1 VRSTSYRLVLLVTC
15 ANLLGYM
22 DRVCISVLAPKL
34 RSELGFS
41 AGDIGL
47 IFGAFGLSYALFQ
60 MPWGMIVD
68 RRGAR
73 NIIAGVILAWSMFT
87 GLTAV
92 TRGLMAFVSIRFLFG
107 VSEAALAPAVAS
119 LFRRTVPVR
128 SRPTAFG
135 SFLSGGRIG
144 GIVAPGFAAFLAIR
158 YGWRSVFVLFAV
170 LGVFA
175 AAIWLLA
182 FPRETVVEESQDVPL
197 RLPVARLSVSLT
209 AVILVGFIYTMTWQ
223 FFVTWFPSYLIENRG
238 FSFQKAGTYTGLP
251 FLFGLLATFAGGPL
265 SEWITGRFGM
275 QLGRR
280 LLVMTGLLGSGLLFY
295 LGPSTPRAMLGTILI
310 ALAAGSGDL
319 ILSTLWATAVDIGGR
334 SAGSVAGLMNSVAS
348 LGGFLSPVLISK
360 LLQHGASWNYV
371 LKTWALLNVT
381 AALIWLFVRPPSM
394 SCNAPPVTAMATR

>member
-1 VRSTSYRLVLLVTC
+1 MRSTSFRLVLLVTC

-92 TRGLMAFVSIRFLFG
+92 TRGLMAFVSIRLLFG

-135 SFLSGGRIG
+135 SFL
-144 GIVAPGFAAFLAIR
+144 
-158 YGWRSVFVLFAV
+158 
-170 LGVFA
+170 
-175 AAIWLLA
+175 
-182 FPRETVVEESQDVPL
+182 
-197 RLPVARLSVSLT
+197 
-209 AVILVGFIYTMTWQ
+209 
-223 FFVTWFPSYLIENRG
+223 
-238 FSFQKAGTYTGLP
+238 
-251 FLFGLLATFAGGPL
+251 
-265 SEWITGRFGM
+265 
-275 QLGRR
+275 
-280 LLVMTGLLGSGLLFY
+280 
-295 LGPSTPRAMLGTILI
+295 
-310 ALAAGSGDL
+310 
-319 ILSTLWATAVDIGGR
+319 
-334 SAGSVAGLMNSVAS
+334 
-348 LGGFLSPVLISK
+348 
-360 LLQHGASWNYV
+360 
-371 LKTWALLNVT
+371 
-381 AALIWLFVRPPSM
+381 
-394 SCNAPPVTAMATR
+394 

>member
-1 VRSTSYRLVLLVTC
+1 MRSTSFRLVLLVTC

-41 AGDIGL
+41 ASDIGL

-60 MPWGMIVD
+60 MPWGMIAD
-68 RRGAR
+68 RRGVR
-73 NIIAGVILAWSMFT
+73 NIIGGVILAWSMFT
-87 GLTAV
+87 GLTAA

-135 SFLSGGRIG
+135 SFLAGGRVG
-144 GIVAPGFAAFLAIR
+144 GIIAPGFAAFLAIHC
-158 YGWRSVFVLFAV
+158 GWRSVFVLFAA
-170 LGVFA
+170 LGLFA
-175 AAIWLLA
+175 AATWFRA
-182 FPRETVVEESQDVPL
+182 FPRELVVQESEGTPL
-197 RLPVARLSVSLT
+197 SLPAPRFSVSLT
-209 AVILVGFIYTMTWQ
+209 ALILVGCIYTMTWQ
-223 FFVTWFPSYLIENRG
+223 FFVTWFPSYLIESRG

-251 FLFGLLATFAGGPL
+251 FLFGLLATFSGGPL
-265 SEWITGRFGM
+265 SGWMTKRLGM

-280 LLVMTGLLGSGLLFY
+280 LLVMTGLLGSAFLLY
-295 LGPSTPRAMLGTILI
+295 VGSSTLRAVLGTVLI

-319 ILSTLWATAVDIGGR
+319 ILSTVWATAVDIGGR

-348 LGGFLSPVLISK
+348 LGAFLSPVLVGK
-360 LLQHGASWNYV
+360 LLQHGSSWIYILNAG
-371 LKTWALLNVT
+371 ALLNVT
-381 AALIWLFVRPPSM
+381 AALLWLFVRPPSQ
-394 SCNAPPVTAMATR
+394 NRAAPLVTAMATE

>member
-1 VRSTSYRLVLLVTC
+1 VRSTSFRLVLLVTC

-41 AGDIGL
+41 ANDIGL

-60 MPWGMIVD
+60 IPWGMIAD
-68 RRGAR
+68 HRGAR
-73 NIIAGVILAWSMFT
+73 NIIGGVILAWSMFT

-119 LFRRTVPVR
+119 LFRRTVPIR

-144 GIVAPGFAAFLAIR
+144 GIIAPGFAAFLAIR
-158 YGWRSVFVLFAV
+158 YGWRSVFVLFAA

-175 AAIWLLA
+175 TATWLRA
-182 FPRETVVEESQDVPL
+182 FPLEIAVQKSERTPL
-197 RLPVARLSVSLT
+197 SLPTTRLSVSLS

-223 FFVTWFPSYLIENRG
+223 FFVTWFPSYLIESRG

-251 FLFGLLATFAGGPL
+251 FLFGLLATFTGGPL
-265 SEWITGRFGM
+265 SGWITKRFGM

-280 LLVMTGLLGSGLLFY
+280 LLVMTGLLGSAFLFY
-295 LGPSTPRAMLGTILI
+295 IGPSTPRAVLGTVLI

-319 ILSTLWATAVDIGGR
+319 ILSTVWATVVDIGGR

-348 LGGFLSPVLISK
+348 LGAFFSPVLVGR
-360 LLQHGASWNYV
+360 LLQHGSSWIHV
-371 LKTWALLNVT
+371 LNAGALLNVT
-381 AALIWLFVRPPSM
+381 AALLWLLVRPPSQNRAA
-394 SCNAPPVTAMATR
+394 SPVTAMATK